1 MAIDV
6 VIQQLTVKEFLQLH
20 LQKTSWKLEVE
31 SETMAIIFVLLV
43 LGLLSQLITNICSQV
58 SHSEG

>member
-20 LQKTSWKLEVE
+20 LQKKSWKLEVE
-31 SETMAIIFVLLV
+31 SETMAITFVLLV
-43 LGLLSQLITNICSQV
+43 LGLLSQWITNICSQV
-58 SHSEG
+58 SHFEG